1 MDENP
6 PRSTHEVIHYNEYFA
21 RLDRKEGAG
30 SGFDARPFAD
40 LHNPLTVEHLGEFHW
55 RFLVGDHDALG
66 WVDDRVTIAQDDHCQ
81 PTVLVETKWQDEK
94 HARTFRD
101 AYVAFLRKR
110 GLEPLIA
117 AGGGTTVK
125 VAYGVDDVQAV
136 MDEIAGKG
144 IRLIDS
150 SPRHGAMGSS
160 IAFLHP
166 KDTGGV
172 LTELVQAAGKSG

>member
-1 MDENP
+1 MKDEFVLRP
-6 PRSTHEVIHYNEYFA
+6 LHRKDLFPQHRGPRRFHGQQNFLVEVEGELGRE
-21 RLDRKEGAG
+21 RLGRAVADDRGNLRRVVRG
-30 SGFDARPFAD
+30 GRQPFAG

-94 HARTFRD
+94 HARNFRD

-110 GLEPLIA
+110 GLEPLVA

-125 VAYGVDDVQAV
+125 VAYGVDDALMERFTQ
-136 MDEIAGKG
+136 
-144 IRLIDS
+144 
-150 SPRHGAMGSS
+150 
-160 IAFLHP
+160 
-166 KDTGGV
+166 
-172 LTELVQAAGKSG
+172 